1 VSVASGALNF
11 PPRGSELAMTGLTI
25 DNSLRQNNLT
35 RSITT
40 EQIDALIQRALEED
54 LGSGDITTRN
64 ILDESSTWTAEVL
77 AKEPLTLCGTEIFRR
92 VFTKLDSTCTFPGPG
107 HRDGESVSSGDV
119 IMKIRGKGVALL
131 EGERTALNLLQKLSG
146 IATLTHK
153 FVERARPVTVLDT
166 RKTTAG
172 LRVFEKYAVN
182 CGGGENH
189 RFGLFDAVMIKDN
202 HIKAAGSITN
212 AVERIREKLAQG
224 KTIEVETTNLQ
235 EVEEA
240 LSSGVDIIMLDN
252 MPTEMI
258 RQAVKLVNHRA
269 KIEVSGSISLERL
282 DELAGTGIDFVSV
295 GALTHSAPA
304 VDISMNFLDN
314 TS

>member
-1 VSVASGALNF
+1 
-11 PPRGSELAMTGLTI
+11 MTETI
-25 DNSLRQNNLT
+25 TND
-35 RSITT
+35 
-40 EQIDALIQRALEED
+40 QIDALVQRALDED

-64 ILDESSTWTAEVL
+64 ILDEIFIWTAEVL
-77 AKEPLTLCGTEIFRR
+77 AKESLTLCGTEIFRR
-92 VFTKLDSTCTFPGPG
+92 VFSILDSSCTFPGPCF
-107 HRDGESVSSGDV
+107 RDGESVSSGEV
-119 IMKIRGKGVALL
+119 IMKIRGKSIALL

-146 IATLTHK
+146 IATLTRK
-153 FVERARPVTVLDT
+153 FVERALPVTILDT

-172 LRVFEKYAVN
+172 LRIFEKYAVK

-202 HIKAAGSITN
+202 HIKAAGSITE
-212 AVERIREKLAQG
+212 AVGRIRKKLNQK
-224 KTIEVETTNLQ
+224 KTIEVETTNLH

-240 LSSGVDIIMLDN
+240 LSAGVDIIMLDN

-258 RQAVKLVNHRA
+258 HQAVKLVDHSV

-282 DELAGTGIDFVSV
+282 DELAETGIDYVSV

-304 VDISMNFLDN
+304 VDISLNFLN
-314 TS
+314 NKA

>member
-1 VSVASGALNF
+1 
-11 PPRGSELAMTGLTI
+11 LTK
-25 DNSLRQNNLT
+25 
-35 RSITT
+35 SITK
-40 EQIDALIQRALEED
+40 EQIDALVQRALDED

-64 ILDESSTWTAEVL
+64 ILDKSAILEAEVM
-77 AKEPLTLCGTEIFRR
+77 AKESLTLSGTEIFHR
-92 VFTKLDSTCTFPGPG
+92 VFSILDSSCMFPGPC
-107 HRDGESVSSGDV
+107 HRDGEEASSGDV

-146 IATLTHK
+146 IATLTRK
-153 FVERARPVTVLDT
+153 FVEQAKPVTVLDT

-172 LRVFEKYAVN
+172 LRIFEKYAVK

-202 HIKAAGSITN
+202 HIKAAGSITE
-212 AVERIREKLAQG
+212 AVERIREKLNKK

-235 EVEEA
+235 EVAEA
-240 LSSGVDIIMLDN
+240 LSAGVNIIMLDN
-252 MPTEMI
+252 MATEMI
-258 RQAVKLVNHRA
+258 RQSVKLIDHKV
-269 KIEVSGSISLERL
+269 KVEVSGSISLERL

-304 VDISMNFLDN
+304 VDISMNFIAN
-314 TS
+314 AS

>member
-1 VSVASGALNF
+1 
-11 PPRGSELAMTGLTI
+11 M
-25 DNSLRQNNLT
+25 RQSNLT
-35 RSITT
+35 ESITS
-40 EQIDALIQRALEED
+40 EQIDALVQRALNED

-64 ILDESSTWTAEVL
+64 IVDKTSIWTAELL
-77 AKEPLTLCGTEIFRR
+77 AKESLTLSGTEIFCR
-92 VFTKLDSTCTFPGPG
+92 VFTILDSSCIFPGPC
-107 HRDGESVSSGDV
+107 HRDGELVSSGDV
-119 IMKIRGKGVALL
+119 IMKIQGTGIALL

-146 IATLTHK
+146 IATLTRK
-153 FVERARPVTVLDT
+153 FVERAKPVTVLDT

-172 LRVFEKYAVN
+172 LRVFEKYAVK

-202 HIKAAGSITN
+202 HIKAAGSITE
-212 AVERIREKLAQG
+212 AVARIRKNLNQK

-235 EVEEA
+235 EVTEA
-240 LSSGVDIIMLDN
+240 LSAGVDIIMLDN

-258 RQAVKLVNHRA
+258 RQAVELVNHRI

-282 DELAGTGIDFVSV
+282 DELSGTGIDFVSV

-304 VDISMNFLDN
+304 VDISMNFLGQ
-314 TS
+314 TT

>member
-1 VSVASGALNF
+1 
-11 PPRGSELAMTGLTI
+11 MTEP
-25 DNSLRQNNLT
+25 
-35 RSITT
+35 ITN
-40 EQIDALIQRALEED
+40 EQIDSLVQLALDED

-64 ILDESSTWTAEVL
+64 ILDEISIWTAEVL
-77 AKEPLTLCGTEIFRR
+77 AKESLTLCGTEIFRR
-92 VFTKLDSTCTFPGPG
+92 VFSILDSSCTFPGPCF
-107 HRDGESVSSGDV
+107 RDGESVSSGEV
-119 IMKIRGKGVALL
+119 IMKIRGKSIALL

-146 IATLTHK
+146 IATLTRK
-153 FVERARPVTVLDT
+153 FVERARPVTILDT

-172 LRVFEKYAVN
+172 LRIFEKYAVK

-202 HIKAAGSITN
+202 HIKAAGSITA
-212 AVERIREKLAQG
+212 AVGRIRKKLNQK
-224 KTIEVETTNLQ
+224 KTIEVETTNLH

-240 LSSGVDIIMLDN
+240 LSAGVDIIMLDN

-258 RQAVKLVNHRA
+258 HQAVKLVDHSV

-282 DELAGTGIDFVSV
+282 DELAETGIDYVSV

-304 VDISMNFLDN
+304 VDISMNFLN
-314 TS
+314 NKA

>member
-1 VSVASGALNF
+1 
-11 PPRGSELAMTGLTI
+11 MTETI
-25 DNSLRQNNLT
+25 TND
-35 RSITT
+35 
-40 EQIDALIQRALEED
+40 QIDALVQRALDED

-64 ILDESSTWTAEVL
+64 ILDEIFIWTAEVL
-77 AKEPLTLCGTEIFRR
+77 AKESLTLCGTEIFRR
-92 VFTKLDSTCTFPGPG
+92 VFSILDSSCTFPGPCF
-107 HRDGESVSSGDV
+107 RDGESVSSGEV
-119 IMKIRGKGVALL
+119 IMKIRGKSIALL

-146 IATLTHK
+146 IATLTRK
-153 FVERARPVTVLDT
+153 FVERALPVTILDT

-172 LRVFEKYAVN
+172 LRIFEKYAVK

-202 HIKAAGSITN
+202 HIKVAGSITA
-212 AVERIREKLAQG
+212 AVGRIRKKLNQK
-224 KTIEVETTNLQ
+224 KTIEVETTNLH

-240 LSSGVDIIMLDN
+240 LSAGVDIIMLDN

-258 RQAVKLVNHRA
+258 HQAVKLVDHSV

-282 DELAGTGIDFVSV
+282 DELAGTGIDYVSV

-304 VDISMNFLDN
+304 VDISLNFLN
-314 TS
+314 NKA